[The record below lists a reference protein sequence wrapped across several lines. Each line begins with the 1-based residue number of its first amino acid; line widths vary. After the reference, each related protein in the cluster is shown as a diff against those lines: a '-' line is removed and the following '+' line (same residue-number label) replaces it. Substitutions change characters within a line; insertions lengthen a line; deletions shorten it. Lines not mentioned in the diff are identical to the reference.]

1 MFDTEQQPLM
11 GGNGYPGPMKKP
23 RGHLLKVDDMKYIMG
38 LPFITFFL
46 TALARGMI
54 DPDLRWTSYLLAALF
69 FVCAVCLVVLGHS
82 HSNHETFGSFP
93 DHAPQNRRSAVT
105 WKVSGFLCI
114 SALAAGWLVGI
125 IADEAYMDEYWRL
138 TDGSTAKEIMPGA
151 IPTETIKSATVLE
164 FQPGTLIDTE
174 QTIGYMEK
182 GEVYC
187 VAPVTGQTSTN
198 NPVYYAAGEN
208 CCDSRSNY
216 DCSEASSDP
225 EKSRKAIVLKPED
238 DDPYLTAIKMSASV
252 YNTNPVQDRMALVFT
267 DDPDGYINDYWH
279 KAFIMIVCLSIFQ
292 GFVCI
297 VTGFVIRNLVRKRS
311 SEF

>member
-1 MFDTEQQPLM
+1 
-11 GGNGYPGPMKKP
+11 MKKP

-54 DPDLRWTSYLLAALF
+54 DPDLRWSSYLLAALF
-69 FVCAVCLVVLGHS
+69 FACSVCLVVLGVS
-82 HSNHETFGSFP
+82 YGNKNTFGSFP
-93 DHAPQNRRSAVT
+93 DHAPTNRRSAVT

-114 SALAAGWLVGI
+114 STLAAGWLVGI
-125 IADEAYMDEYWRL
+125 LADSAYMDEYWRL
-138 TDGSTAKEIMPGA
+138 INGATVKDVMPGA
-151 IPTETIKSATVLE
+151 VPTDAMKSATVLW
-164 FQPGTLIDTE
+164 FQPGTMIDTE

-187 VAPVTGQTSTN
+187 VAPVTGQTSTPS
-198 NPVYYAAGEN
+198 PVYYAAGEN

-216 DCSEASSDP
+216 DCSKANPDP
-225 EKSRKAIVLKPED
+225 EQSQKAIVLDTKED

-252 YNTNPVQDRMALVFT
+252 YNMNPAKDRIPLVFT
-267 DDPDGYINDYWH
+267 DDTDGYINDYWH

-297 VTGFVIRNLVRKRS
+297 VTGFVVRNLVRKRS